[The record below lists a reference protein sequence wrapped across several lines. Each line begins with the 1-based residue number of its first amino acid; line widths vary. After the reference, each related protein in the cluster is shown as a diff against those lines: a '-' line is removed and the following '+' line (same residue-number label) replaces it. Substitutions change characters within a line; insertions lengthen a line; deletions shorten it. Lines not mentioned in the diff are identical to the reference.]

1 MPVGAFT
8 SYNSGASS
16 VLTHTIPLP
25 SADEGDAILLVVGC
39 DTTISSPTATNFTL
53 IYDVSTSGGRSTA
66 VFALLA
72 GSTAQSSADFS
83 AGNNSFVIAHAYT
96 LSGVDPDLSKISF
109 ATSNGNGFES
119 PLFNPPSLT
128 ASQGNVEYLWF
139 AGSSSVNAGAGYTEG
154 PTNYTAL
161 LTHNANS
168 TDPASLGTAYRLLTA
183 ETEDPGPFTSLTGG
197 NSGTFTL
204 AIPTVAAATGPDYT
218 ARKGSTE
225 TITHALTADGITTAT
240 LNGET
245 VTIGTQSGQDADI
258 ALDETAITTSGEYD
272 LVLGD
277 GVDTETFTVQYNV
290 VGLPSNTLLKDGAVL
305 ASLTDVKLTVLDAS
319 GTRLDRQ
326 TGLTTD
332 ASGLTG
338 VTPVAA
344 GAVDDPVEVSFFSP
358 GSEVGIVYETTLG
371 LL

>member
-1 MPVGAFT
+1 MPV
-8 SYNSGASS
+8 
-16 VLTHTIPLP
+16 TI
-25 SADEGDAILLVVGC
+25 VGTPF
-39 DTTISSPTATNFTL
+39 DDVGIGGSFTL
-53 IYDVSTSGGRSTA
+53 TNGSRPGRGVVVIAYIRASGSSIPQIIFDGATGGWIYESSDLDQQEAIAYFTD
-66 VFALLA
+66 
-72 GSTAQSSADFS
+72 AQLPAS
-83 AGNNSFVIAHAYT
+83 AGTYVVDDIGLAPGCTYTVIEIDGWDQQT
-96 LSGVDPDLSKISF
+96 PLSLAEV
-109 ATSNGNGFES
+109 
-119 PLFNPPSLT
+119 
-128 ASQGNVEYLWF
+128 
-139 AGSSSVNAGAGYTEG
+139 
-154 PTNYTAL
+154 
-161 LTHNANS
+161 
-168 TDPASLGTAYRLLTA
+168 LTA
-183 ETEDPGPFTSLTGG
+183 EERPTADSTISFTGTGADGFIALALTKQFGGSALTFEAGATVHQSGEREALVTKLDSAGDRSIDFNVADFEDVLY
-197 NSGTFTL
+197 
-204 AIPTVAAATGPDYT
+204 AAALFEPLSSGPDYT

-225 TITHALTADGITTAT
+225 TITHTLTADGITTAT

-258 ALDETAITTSGEYD
+258 DLDETAITTSGEYD

-277 GVDTETFTVQYNV
+277 GVGTETFTVQYNV
-290 VGLPSNTLLKDGAVL
+290 IGLPSNTLLKDGAAL

-358 GSEVGIVYETTLG
+358 GSEVGIVYETTLE